1 MCGEWGALKASSDR
15 GTLSPGTRG
24 YLGKHIE
31 NSVAAQEDAI
41 LLSLTGE
48 TMQTK
53 RNLKIPTRSV
63 LQKASSAG
71 LAVGL
76 AMVTE
81 AIEFSFVAGVLF
93 GLWTTVVLG
102 FTAAALGGRPGIC
115 SSASGACS
123 VVVAALC
130 TSHGPAYLSAF
141 SMMVGVMQIVGGYL
155 GVGKLVKLVPI
166 PVMMGFVND
175 LALVMTKAQLVHF
188 QMSAGSFLHLTSP
201 MELATNGIAALTMA
215 LVHLLPKITKAF
227 PPTLGA
233 VTIASIVSKILSI
246 PAKTL
251 ADVAGASTFAGGF
264 AVLPKKLDSPMC
276 PLRPTLFTLYFPTL
290 PLWHLLEFL
299 KVFRLCNY
307 WTT

>member
-1 MCGEWGALKASSDR
+1 MGGEWGALKASSNR
-15 GTLSPGTRG
+15 GTLSTGTRG

-53 RNLKIPTRSV
+53 RNIEIPSRSV

-76 AMVTE
+76 AMVPE
-81 AIEFSFVAGVLF
+81 AIAISFVAGVHF

-123 VVVAALC
+123 VVMAA
-130 TSHGPAYLSAF
+130 HGPAYLSAF

-166 PVMMGFVND
+166 PVMMGFVNG

-188 QMSAGSFLHLTSP
+188 QTSAGSFLHLTSP
-201 MELATNGIAALTMA
+201 MELATYGIAALTMA

-227 PPTLGA
+227 PPSLGA
-233 VTIASIVSKILSI
+233 VTIASIVAKILSI